1 MRVLFYVECFW
12 PQIGGLEV
20 ISAKLVTA
28 LAERGYELLVVTDR
42 QHDWMPARE
51 RYGDVM
57 VRRLPIFRAINDR
70 DLELLAQSRREMAEI
85 VDELHPDLIHASFS
99 GPGVWL
105 LPKAPGLP
113 QILSFH
119 GPWPTIDFS
128 STAGVFG
135 RALARADWVTGC
147 SQYTIDELLRT
158 APPEIAERASVVLYG
173 LDPPT
178 QGDPPQPPPGP
189 PMLLCSG
196 RLVFEKA
203 MDVAIDALAALADT
217 HPDVRLVL
225 AGDGPARAELAA
237 QARALGVGERV
248 EFAGWVSP
256 EDMHEL
262 VTQSTILLA
271 PSRLE
276 GFGLTVLEAAL
287 MARPA
292 VVADTGG
299 LPEAVE
305 DGVTGLVVPSGD
317 VAALAAAVRRLLEVP
332 DVARAMGRAGRR
344 RALRVFGAQRHVDEW
359 DALYERVAGTR
370 GGSS

>member
-1 MRVLFYVECFW
+1 MRVLFFVEHFW

-28 LAERGYELLVVTDR
+28 LAQRGYELVVITD
-42 QHDWMPARE
+42 QEHAWMPAQE
-51 RYGDVM
+51 RYGEVM

-70 DLELLAQSRREMAEI
+70 DLEMLAQSRHEMAQILSEMQ
-85 VDELHPDLIHASFS
+85 PDLIHASFS

-105 LPKAPGLP
+105 LPKAPDVP

-119 GPWPTIDFS
+119 GAWPMIDFS

-147 SQYTIDELLRT
+147 SRYTIEYLLRS
-158 APPEIAERASVVLYG
+158 APAEVAERASVVLYG

-178 QGDPPQPPPGP
+178 DGEPPDPPPGP

-196 RLVFEKA
+196 RLVYEKA
-203 MDVAIDALAALADT
+203 MDVAIDALAALSDS

-237 QARALGVGERV
+237 QALALGVGDRV
-248 EFAGWVSP
+248 QFTGWVSP

-262 VTQSTILLA
+262 VAQATVVLA

-276 GFGLTVLEAAL
+276 GFGLTVLDAAL
-287 MARPA
+287 MTRPA

-305 DGVTGLVVPSGD
+305 DGSTGLVVPCD
-317 VAALAAAVRRLLEVP
+317 DAAAMAAAVRRLL
-332 DVARAMGRAGRR
+332 DDRHLARAMGHAGRR
-344 RALRVFGAQRHVDEW
+344 RALTVFSAARHEDDW
-359 DALYERVAGTR
+359 DALYQRVGQR
-370 GGSS
+370 GRSA